1 MKMQNEKPNPLKH
14 GTLLLIKTQEE
25 LNQLAEVTGMVDD
38 CLHID
43 EPYLAFM
50 EEVLMV
56 VPQSQLEEGHFLSQ
70 VKPRR
75 FMSWYKSVK
84 RKLG

>member
-1 MKMQNEKPNPLKH
+1 MNHLKH
-14 GTLLLIKTQEE
+14 EVLLLIENQEQ
-25 LNQLAEVTGMVDD
+25 LNKLAEVTDMVDD

-43 EPYLAFM
+43 EDYLAFM
-50 EEVLMV
+50 EEVLII
-56 VPQSQLEEGHFLSQ
+56 VPQSQLEAGHFMSE

-84 RKLG
+84 RKIQNG